1 MIKPKLKVY
10 LAEDH
15 NVVRKGMQRLLNSFE
30 NVDVVKDAAN
40 GKELLMLIEEDNP
53 DAVILD
59 VEMPVMG
66 GIEAAKIIADRYPAV
81 KMLVLT
87 MHNEAVF
94 INKLMDIG
102 VHGFLSKSAEPQEV
116 EKALRAIV
124 EKDFY
129 KNDIATKALLA
140 NSHNK
145 TTEEKYCKLTNREI
159 EILLLICQELTP
171 GEISE
176 RLQISEKTFF
186 NHRANILEKT
196 NARSNVGLIRYAI
209 LNQYFKI

>member
-1 MIKPKLKVY
+1 MKSKLKVY

-15 NVVRKGMQRLLNSFE
+15 NVVRKGMQRLLHSFE
-30 NVDVVKDAAN
+30 HVDVVKDAAN
-40 GKELLMLIEEDNP
+40 GKELLTLIEEDNP

-66 GIEAAKIIADRYPAV
+66 GIEAAKIIADRYPSV

-87 MHNEAVF
+87 MHNESVF

-116 EKALRAIV
+116 ERALQAIV

-129 KNDIATKALLA
+129 KNDIATKALM
-140 NSHNK
+140 SSGSRP
-145 TTEEKYCKLTNREI
+145 TEEDKYCKLTNREI
-159 EILLLICQELTP
+159 EIMLLICQELTP
-171 GEISE
+171 GEISD

-196 NARSNVGLIRYAI
+196 KVRGNVGLIRYAV
-209 LNQYFKI
+209 LNGYFTI

>member
-1 MIKPKLKVY
+1 MKSKLKVY

-30 NVDVVKDAAN
+30 QVDVVKDAAN
-40 GKELLMLIEEDNP
+40 GKELLTLIEEDSP

-66 GIEAAKIIADRYPAV
+66 GIEAAKIIADRYPDV

-87 MHNEAVF
+87 MHNESVF

-116 EKALRAIV
+116 ERALRAIV

-129 KNDIATKALLA
+129 KNEIATKALLNA
-140 NSHNK
+140 NGK
-145 TTEEKYCKLTNREI
+145 AADEKYSKLTNREV

-186 NHRANILEKT
+186 NHRANILDKT
-196 NARSNVGLIRYAI
+196 KSRSNVGLIRYAI
-209 LNQYFKI
+209 LNGYFKI

>member
-1 MIKPKLKVY
+1 MKSKLKVY

-30 NVDVVKDAAN
+30 QVDIVKDAAN
-40 GKELLMLIEEDNP
+40 GKELLTLIEEDNP

-66 GIEAAKIIADRYPAV
+66 GIEAAKIIADRYPSV

-116 EKALRAIV
+116 ERALQAIV

-129 KNDIATKALLA
+129 KNDIATKALL
-140 NSHNK
+140 NSGNRPA
-145 TTEEKYCKLTNREI
+145 EEDRYCKLTNREI

-196 NARSNVGLIRYAI
+196 KARGNVGLIRYAI
-209 LNQYFKI
+209 LNGYFKI